1 MPVEGHREDVTLVA
15 GERVRQLARFAVN
28 TLTVWNV
35 KGHRGDATGEV
46 AEPAQCSLM
55 RTTSLS
61 LETHLFVFQG
71 IDRAWPAPGSASAPA
86 RQKLGWE
93 GAPLCY
99 CSYYC
104 LRRSSRPGMG
114 ISLLSRRLRCR
125 LCLAFGLFD

>member
-1 MPVEGHREDVTLVA
+1 MTLVA
-15 GERVRQLARFAVN
+15 GERVRQLARLAVN

-35 KGHRGDATGEV
+35 KGHPGDATGEV

-86 RQKLGWE
+86 RLKLGWE
-93 GAPLCY
+93 GG
-99 CSYYC
+99 
-104 LRRSSRPGMG
+104 PGSVYIWEPG
-114 ISLLSRRLRCR
+114 IGVHVGDRDR
-125 LCLAFGLFD
+125 AGATAWAGFF